1 MRGLPAN
8 FWRLLGASAVSNM
21 ADGIFFVVLPLIA
34 LRFTDSPMLIA
45 GLAVVSRLP
54 WLVFVL
60 VAGAMAD
67 RLDRR
72 STMRNVQLFRVG
84 MVGLLAVLALTGG
97 LSLPVLYVAALLLG
111 IGETFF
117 DTAAQSILPSIV
129 DRDRLA
135 TANGRLYGVELVT
148 NQFVGPPLGG
158 LLIVAS
164 IPLALGASVAGYA
177 LAAVGLTLIVGSFRP
192 VREGPPT
199 RITADIAEGLRYLFR
214 HRVLRTL
221 AAMVGVMNLASS
233 ATVAIFVLYAV
244 APGPMGLSEPEYGL
258 LITTFAIGSLLGSFL
273 AAPLERRIG
282 RVPLLFGCVAATA
295 VSFSVPAFTTSG
307 WVVGASFAVSGLF
320 VVVWNVITVSLRQRI
335 VPDRLLG
342 RLNAAYRLLAW
353 GSQPIG
359 ALLGGIVGAAVGL
372 QAVFL
377 LAGGLGF
384 ALLATRFVLTEEAI
398 RLAEDEGAESAVA
411 AA

>member
-1 MRGLPAN
+1 MRDLPPN
-8 FWRLLGASAVSNM
+8 FWRLLGASAASNL
-21 ADGIFFVVLPLIA
+21 ADGIFFIVLPLVA

-45 GLAVVSRLP
+45 GLALVSRLP

-60 VAGAMAD
+60 VAGALAD

-72 STMRNVQLFRVG
+72 QTMRTVQLFRVG
-84 MVGLLAVLALTGG
+84 MVGLLAVLAMTGG

-129 DRDRLA
+129 DKDRLA
-135 TANGRLYGVELVT
+135 TANGRLYGVELVM

-164 IPLALGASVAGYA
+164 IPLALGASVVGYA
-177 LAAVGLTLIVGSFRP
+177 LAAVGLTLVVGIFRP

-199 RITADIAEGLRYLFR
+199 RITADIAEGLRYLLR

-233 ATVAIFVLYAV
+233 ATAAIFVLYAV
-244 APGPMGLSEPEYGL
+244 APGPMGLSEPEFGIL
-258 LITTFAIGSLLGSFL
+258 STTFAIGSLAGSFA
-273 AAPLERRIG
+273 AAPLERRFG
-282 RVPLLFGCVAATA
+282 RVPLLFASVVAIGVSMA
-295 VSFSVPAFTTSG
+295 VPGFTTSAWAVG
-307 WVVGASFAVSGLF
+307 LSFVVAGFL

-359 ALLGGIVGAAVGL
+359 ALLGGVIGAAIGL
-372 QAVFL
+372 PAVFI
-377 LAGGLGF
+377 LAGLLGLT
-384 ALLATRFVLTEEAI
+384 LVLTRVVLTEEAL
-398 RLAEDEGAESAVA
+398 RSAEREGELEA
-411 AA
+411 AAA

>member
-8 FWRLLGASAVSNM
+8 FWRLLGASAVSNL

-84 MVGLLAVLALTGG
+84 MVGLLAVLAVTGG

-177 LAAVGLTLIVGSFRP
+177 LAAVGLTLIAGSFKP

-221 AAMVGVMNLASS
+221 AAMVGVMNLAAS
-233 ATVAIFVLYAV
+233 ATTAIFVLFAV
-244 APGPMGLSEPEYGL
+244 DPGPMGLSEPEYGL
-258 LITTFAIGSLLGSFL
+258 LITTFAIGSLVGSFL

-282 RVPLLFGCVAATA
+282 RVPLLFGCVAATGVTFA
-295 VSFSVPAFTTSG
+295 VPAFTTSG
-307 WVVGASFAVSGLF
+307 WLVGASFAVSGLF

-377 LAGGLGF
+377 LAGGLGL

-398 RLAEDEGAESAVA
+398 RLAEDEGAGSAVA